1 MKHFSLS
8 LLVVILSL
16 LSLPV
21 KAQIKSVK
29 AEVAP
34 KIDGVL
40 DDEIW
45 KLSPQA
51 TGFKTFVPDFSKDMP
66 YQTIAYV
73 AHDEENLFFAFK
85 CFDDPNEIKTSI
97 AARDKIRDDD
107 WVCINLD
114 SFNGRQS
121 LYSLYVNPNGIQ
133 MDTRFAAGKEDIGL
147 DLIWY
152 SGAKIVDDG
161 YVVEMKIPFKSIR
174 YTAKQGNVEMGVI
187 FERKISR
194 FSTQGS
200 YPALDPQ
207 QGFTFLTQTEPLNYE
222 GVKKSTLIEILPA
235 ITYGRSKEHTNG
247 SYVKDDNFEPS
258 LTAKIGITSE
268 LVLDATLNPDFS
280 QVESDAPQVEV
291 NQRFAINYPER
302 RPFFLEGNENF
313 NFAGSSLFAPIR
325 QVVNTRTIV
334 SPRAATKLTG
344 KIGKR
349 NILSTIY
356 AVDRANQNLADF
368 AEDETADVAVLRYM
382 RSFSQDNYL
391 GLIGTRRSRN
401 GAFNA
406 VYGADGQFRFKEAN
420 QFSGHFLSSI
430 TQNER
435 GGDIVNKNTV
445 SLKASRSTR
454 NFNGT
459 FTYTDIADGFRS
471 DVGFVTRTGI
481 SRATL
486 SLSPKIYPKPG
497 IIQRLDPT
505 LYTSITRDKP
515 SGLNESTVYISL
527 AANLP
532 RNTRISISGDRS
544 TEIFQAQK
552 FKDGTI
558 SISAS
563 SQITKR
569 IFFRTSYGWDNG
581 IYYQGAEQGYGKRI
595 SNNLNLQLSDKFN
608 AQFAHNFVSLY
619 NEETDQKYFDLHI
632 VRARAVYQMNK
643 YLFFRAIAQYNS
655 LTKVFSPNFLASF
668 TYIPGTVVHLGYG
681 SVFEKT
687 RWDGTR
693 YVDHNRY
700 LETAQGFFFKASYL
714 WRL

>member
-1 MKHFSLS
+1 MV
-8 LLVVILSL
+8 LLL
-16 LSLPV
+16 LTMPG
-21 KAQIKSVK
+21 KAQIKSIS
-29 AEVAP
+29 ADQAP
-34 KIDGVL
+34 EIDGVL

-45 KLSPQA
+45 KSSPQA

-66 YQTIAYV
+66 FKTIAYV
-73 AHDEENLFFAFK
+73 AHDAENLYFAFK

-121 LYSLYVNPNGIQ
+121 LYSLYVNPSGIQ

-174 YTAKQGNVEMGVI
+174 YTAKQGKVEMGVI
-187 FERKISR
+187 FERRISR

-200 YPALDPQ
+200 YPALDPK
-207 QGFTFLTQTEPLNYE
+207 QGFTFLTQTETLNYD
-222 GVKKSTLIEILPA
+222 GVRKSTLVEILPA
-235 ITYGRSKEHTNG
+235 ITYARSKEHTNG
-247 SYVKDDNFEPS
+247 AYQSDDNFEPS
-258 LTAKIGITSE
+258 LTAKVGITSE
-268 LVLDATLNPDFS
+268 LVLDATVNPDFS

-291 NQRFAINYPER
+291 NQRFAVNYPER

-313 NFAGSSLFAPIR
+313 NFAGSSLFAPVR

-344 KIGKR
+344 KIGKK
-349 NILSTIY
+349 NILSAIY
-356 AVDRANQNLADF
+356 AVDRANENLADF
-368 AEDETADVAVLRYM
+368 AEDETADVQVLRYM

-391 GLIGTRRSRN
+391 GLIGTRRVRN

-406 VYGADGQFRFKEAN
+406 VYGADGQYRFNEAN
-420 QFSGHFLSSI
+420 QISGHYLNSV
-430 TQNER
+430 TKDVR
-435 GGDIVNKNTV
+435 GGNITNKGTV
-445 SLKASRSTR
+445 SIKASRSTR
-454 NFNGT
+454 NLNTT
-459 FTYTDIADGFRS
+459 FTFVDVADGFRS
-471 DVGFVTRTGI
+471 DVGYITRTGI
-481 SRATL
+481 TRGTFSI
-486 SLSPKIYPKPG
+486 SPKIYPKAG
-497 IIQRLDPT
+497 LIQRIDPVI
-505 LYTSITRDKP
+505 YTSITRDKP
-515 SGLNESTVYISL
+515 SGMNESTVYLSL

-532 RNTRISISGDRS
+532 RNTRISISGDKS
-544 TEIFQAQK
+544 TEIFQAK
-552 FKDGTI
+552 EFKDGTI

-569 IFFRTSYGWDNG
+569 IYFRTSYGWDNG
-581 IYYQGAEQGYGKRI
+581 IYYQAAEQGYGKRI
-595 SNNLNLQLSDKFN
+595 SNNLNLQLSDKLN
-608 AQFAHNFVSLY
+608 VQVAHNFVSLY
-619 NEETDQKYFDLHI
+619 NTETENKYFDLHI
-632 VRARAVYQMNK
+632 VRGRVVYQMNK
-643 YLFFRAIAQYNS
+643 YLFFRAIGQYNS
-655 LTKVFSPNFLASF
+655 LSKVFSPNFLASF

-681 SVFEKT
+681 SVYERT

-693 YVDHNRY
+693 YVDDNNY
-700 LETAQGFFFKASYL
+700 LKTAQGFFFKASYL